1 MERSGAA
8 AFLMVFI
15 NPPAHAGNVRLSVS
29 KAVAADPEPPTA
41 RRS

>member
-1 MERSGAA
+1 
-8 AFLMVFI
+8 MVFI

-29 KAVAADPEPPTA
+29 KAVAADSAQPVTGAAA